1 MPQRNIKIALLP
13 IDIIP
18 FNPEAN
24 LDMVNSRLA
33 DLDSDTDLVVLPETF
48 TTGFTPRTD
57 ILQEISEDDSGN
69 TVRRLKEMSNERNVA
84 LWGSYMA
91 TDGDGHFFNRGF
103 MIAPGEEPLFYN
115 KRHLFSHGGESR
127 VLTHGTELAPI
138 VEFRTWRLKM
148 SICYDIRFPVWN
160 RAIANN
166 YDVLIVPAN
175 WAHSRYYAWK
185 QMLIARAIENQTY
198 VMGCNREGFDLYGDY
213 NRYDS
218 CAFNYWGK
226 DMADK
231 RQDGTI
237 YAVLDAEQFN
247 TDRQRFAPW
256 HDADTFTLN
265 I

>member
-1 MPQRNIKIALLP
+1 
-13 IDIIP
+13 
-18 FNPEAN
+18 
-24 LDMVNSRLA
+24 
-33 DLDSDTDLVVLPETF
+33 
-48 TTGFTPRTD
+48 
-57 ILQEISEDDSGN
+57 
-69 TVRRLKEMSNERNVA
+69 
-84 LWGSYMA
+84 
-91 TDGDGHFFNRGF
+91 
-103 MIAPGEEPLFYN
+103 
-115 KRHLFSHGGESR
+115 
-127 VLTHGTELAPI
+127 
-138 VEFRTWRLKM
+138 
-148 SICYDIRFPVWN
+148 VWN

-256 HDADTFTLN
+256 HDADSFTLD